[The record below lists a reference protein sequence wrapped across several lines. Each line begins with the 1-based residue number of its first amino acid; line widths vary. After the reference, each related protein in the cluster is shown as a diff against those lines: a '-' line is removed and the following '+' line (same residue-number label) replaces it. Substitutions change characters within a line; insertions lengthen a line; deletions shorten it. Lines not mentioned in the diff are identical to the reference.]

1 MAQTVLDT
9 SGLTCP
15 LPILKA
21 KKAMAQL
28 KSGDV
33 LVVISTDSGSVADF
47 EVFCALGHH
56 TLLQHTQTNGA
67 FRFEIQRA

>member
-1 MAQTVLDT
+1 MVVTVLDT

-21 KKAMAQL
+21 KKAMTQL

-47 EVFCALGHH
+47 DVFCALGHH
-56 TLLQHTQTNGA
+56 ALLSTNETDGVY
-67 FRFEIQRA
+67 RFKIQRA